1 MSQLRANGPR
11 RPAGVGEFPAV
22 EAWKRERDRQ
32 TAERA
37 RLGLEPG
44 RR

>member
-22 EAWKRERDRQ
+22 EAWKRERQADSR
-32 TAERA
+32 EG

-44 RR
+44 RH